1 MYFCLGKADK
11 KMIKRKIDNKIESF
25 YKNHN
30 KALLLTGARQ
40 TGKTFAIRRFGAEN
54 FDSTVEINF
63 VESRNAIGFL
73 DGAVDAKEMILRISA
88 LAKTKMIPGK
98 TLIFFDEVQEYP
110 EIVTLCIVLI

>member
-11 KMIKRKIDNKIESF
+11 SMIKRKIDKKIEFF

-54 FDSTVEINF
+54 FDSIVEINF
-63 VESRNAIGFL
+63 V
-73 DGAVDAKEMILRISA
+73 
-88 LAKTKMIPGK
+88 
-98 TLIFFDEVQEYP
+98 
-110 EIVTLCIVLI
+110 